1 MDISYSEFRQHLK
14 QYMDL
19 LLEKET
25 VIKVTRQR
33 GGDAFIIS
41 EEQLAKMTTK
51 EFKELQKRARLTKYA
66 EKMYQS
72 DLK

>member
-19 LLEKET
+19 LGEDET

-51 EFKELQKRARLTKYA
+51 EFKELQKRARLTKYM
-66 EKMYQS
+66 EKMLPS